1 VGGSSFR
8 CLLLTWSHGPQRSSI
23 RALITGATGFIG
35 SEVVRALLREDV
47 ELFALARKSSAT
59 DRLDERARVI
69 EGDLF
74 EREDVERAVATSE
87 PDICVHLAWT
97 TEPGRYFLDR
107 SENLRL
113 LAGSIDLL
121 QFLVEAGCE
130 RVVVG
135 GTCVEEAGP
144 ATIYSAAKRSLHT
157 VIEQL
162 ASAELAY
169 VCAHVFYPF
178 GPGENPARTVPTIVR
193 KLLRG
198 EAVAMTGGEQVRH
211 YTHVADLASA
221 VARVALADTRGTID
235 LCWGE
240 PVTVREFT
248 DMLGDATGRRDLL
261 RYGEVP
267 YHPDEVMRAV
277 GDPGSLERE
286 LGWKPQASLRERI
299 DQTVEWWRRQEA
311 VR

>member
-1 VGGSSFR
+1 
-8 CLLLTWSHGPQRSSI
+8 
-23 RALITGATGFIG
+23 
-35 SEVVRALLREDV
+35 VVRALLQEDV
-47 ELFALARKSSAT
+47 ELFALARKTSAT
-59 DRLDERARVI
+59 DRLDERVQVI

-74 EREDVERAVATSE
+74 ERGDVERAVQASE
-87 PDICVHLAWT
+87 PEVCVHLAWN

-121 QFLVEAGCE
+121 RFLVEAGCK

-144 ATIYSAAKRSLHT
+144 STIYSAAKRSLHT
-157 VIEQL
+157 VVEQL
-162 ASAELAY
+162 ASADLAY
-169 VCAHVFYPF
+169 LCAHVFYPF

-193 KLLRG
+193 RLLRG
-198 EAVAMTGGEQVRH
+198 EPVAMTAGEQVRH

-221 VARVALADTRGTID
+221 LSRVALADTRGTID

-240 PVTVREFT
+240 PVTVRAFT
-248 DMLGDATGRRDLL
+248 DMFGEATGRKDLIS
-261 RYGEVP
+261 YGEVP
-267 YHPDEVMRAV
+267 YHSDEVMRAV
-277 GDPGSLERE
+277 GDPATLERE

-299 DQTVEWWRRQEA
+299 DETVQWWREQEG
-311 VR
+311 R